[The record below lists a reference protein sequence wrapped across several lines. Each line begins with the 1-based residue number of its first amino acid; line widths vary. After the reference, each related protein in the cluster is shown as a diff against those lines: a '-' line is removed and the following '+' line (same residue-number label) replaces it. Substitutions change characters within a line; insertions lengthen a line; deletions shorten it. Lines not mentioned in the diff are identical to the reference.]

1 MQDDLERISFAE
13 WLIELNAC
21 AAKAGYKGDQTFV
34 QITGQLCWYSY
45 YEEGLTP
52 AAALKIAATLGTE
65 FGADYEDL

>member
-21 AAKAGYKGDQTFV
+21 AAKAGYKGDQPLV
-34 QITGQLCWYSY
+34 QMTGQLCWYSF

-52 AAALKIAATLGTE
+52 AAVLKIAATTGAE
-65 FGADYEDL
+65 YGADYEEL